1 MRVLETS
8 IYRGPHLYSRRPMV
22 RVQLDLG
29 QLEAW
34 PSHRLPHFTDRLL
47 VALPGLERHGCCF
60 RTPGGFIRRLR
71 EGTWLGHVIEHV
83 ALELQYLAGAQVGRG
98 KTRSVRGHPGVYN
111 ILYAYETEGLGR
123 AAGRVAIETVN
134 SLLPRNL
141 QGMANLNMIAP
152 LLSGGVETPLDLN
165 AAIKVLRATREGE
178 LLGPTTRSLVAEARR
193 RGIPVE
199 RLDAQSLVQL
209 GHGVRRKLLRASVTS
224 QTSQIAVQTAG
235 DKGLTKMVLAA
246 VGVPTPRG
254 AVVRTADQ
262 AVAEAK
268 RLGGL
273 VVVKPLDGNHGRGV
287 STGLGAPEA
296 VRRGFG
302 QAVKHSRRVVVE
314 EQFEG
319 RDYRVLVVGG
329 RVVAVAERVPAQV
342 VGDSVSTIAEL
353 IDRINQDPRRGVGH
367 ERVMTRIVVDDH
379 VREMLNRADLGLDDV
394 PQAGQIFVLRATA
407 NLSTGGTAIDRTD
420 AIHPDNAA
428 IARRAALTVG
438 LDVAGIDFVAP
449 DIACSV
455 RETGGGIVEVNAAPG
470 FRMHL
475 EPSEG
480 QPRDVARA
488 VIAHLFPSGSRSRIP
503 IIAITGTN
511 GKSTVGRMTAR
522 IFRQQGKVVGL
533 TSTSGV
539 FIDDERLVTTDA
551 SGPKSARMVLRDPTV
566 EVAIL
571 ETARG
576 GLLREGLGFDRCDV
590 GVVLN
595 VASDHLGLKGVDT
608 LEDLAAVKSIVTEAV
623 ARRGVSVLNGDDPL
637 TVGMARHAGGRIA
650 YFTLKGG
657 DELSSPMRHHLDEGG
672 LLVAREP
679 STRGGELVIYDIG
692 QRLAVLHAD
701 EIPATLGG
709 LAEFNVANALA
720 AIAVGYAQ
728 GVPLDMIATA
738 LRGFSSSHSENPGR
752 FNVHDD
758 HGFRV
763 IVDYAH
769 NPAAMRAV
777 GDLIERLRPSVGR
790 VIGVVSIPGDR
801 RDADILEMGQIA
813 ADLFDDLIFRER
825 PDGRGRPAGTVVSLL
840 TDGALAAGFPHR
852 NLHRILSET
861 EAIAAALR
869 MAQPND
875 LVLVFPT
882 GVDAAWRQVE
892 AFRPVANGDPP
903 SDWLVDADS
912 RLDWGYGSAQFAMA
926 HLQAGL
932 SPPGFTER
940 AQNGPGEFS

>member
-8 IYRGPHLYSRRPMV
+8 TYRGPHLYSRRPMM

-29 QLEAW
+29 PLEAW
-34 PSHRLPHFTDRLL
+34 PSQRLPGFTDRLL

-60 RTPGGFIRRLR
+60 RSPGGFVRRLR

-83 ALELQYLAGAQVGRG
+83 ALELQRLAGAEVSRG
-98 KTRSVRGHPGVYN
+98 KTRSVKGQPGVYN
-111 ILYAYETEGLGR
+111 ILYVYETEGLGR
-123 AAGRVAIETVN
+123 VAGRVAIETVN

-141 QGMANLNMIAP
+141 QGTANLNMVAAP
-152 LLSGGVETPLDLN
+152 FAGGVEAPFDLN
-165 AAIKVLRATREGE
+165 AAITALRVIRKGE
-178 LLGPTTRSLVAEARR
+178 ILGPTTRSLVAEARR

-209 GHGVRRKLLRASVTS
+209 GLGARRKLLRASITGE
-224 QTSQIAVQTAG
+224 TSQIAVQTAG
-235 DKGLTKMVLAA
+235 DKGLTKAVLSA

-254 AVVRTADQ
+254 AVVRSADQ
-262 AVAEAK
+262 AVAEAA

-287 STGLGAPEA
+287 NIGLRTPEA
-296 VRRGFG
+296 VRWAFE
-302 QAVKHSRRVVVE
+302 QAARHSRRVVVE

-319 RDYRVLVVGG
+319 RDHRILVVGG
-329 RVVAVAERVPAQV
+329 KVVAVAQRVPAQV
-342 VGDSVSTIAEL
+342 IGDGASTVAKL
-353 IDRINQDPRRGVGH
+353 IDRTNQDPRRGVGH
-367 ERVMTRIVVDDH
+367 EQVMTRIVVDDH
-379 VREMLNRADLGLDDV
+379 LREMLSRVDLGLDDI
-394 PQAGQIFVLRATA
+394 PKAGQLVALRATA

-420 AIHPDNAA
+420 VIHPDNAA

-438 LDVAGIDFVAP
+438 LDIAGIDFIAP
-449 DIACSV
+449 DIAQSV

-488 VIAHLFPSGSRSRIP
+488 VLAHLYPPGSRSRIP
-503 IIAITGTN
+503 IVAITGTN
-511 GKSTVGRMTAR
+511 GKSTVGRMAAK
-522 IFRQQGKVVGL
+522 IFREQGKVVGL

-539 FIDDERLVTTDA
+539 YIDDECLLTADA

-566 EVAIL
+566 EVAVL

-595 VASDHLGLKGVDT
+595 VTSDHLGLKGVDT
-608 LEDLAAVKSIVTEAV
+608 LEDLAAVKSIVAEAV
-623 ARRGVSVLNGDDPL
+623 GRRGVSVLNGDDPL
-637 TVGMARHAGGRIA
+637 TLGMARHAGGQIA
-650 YFTLKGG
+650 YFSLKGG
-657 DELSSPMRHHLDEGG
+657 DDLSTEMRRHADEGG
-672 LLVAREP
+672 LLIAREP
-679 STRGGELVIYDIG
+679 SPRGGELVIHHRG
-692 QRLAVLHAD
+692 ERRGVLHTD

-720 AIAVGYAQ
+720 AIAIGYAQ
-728 GVPLDMIATA
+728 GVPVDVIASA
-738 LRGFSSSHSENPGR
+738 LRGFNSSHSDNPGR
-752 FNVHDD
+752 FNVHDG

-769 NPAAMRAV
+769 NAAAMRAV
-777 GDLIERLRPSVGR
+777 GDLIKRLRPSVGR

-801 RDADILEMGQIA
+801 RDADIVEMGEIA

-840 TDGALAAGFPHR
+840 TEGALAAGFPYEH
-852 NLHRILSET
+852 LHRILNES
-861 EAIAAALR
+861 EAIATALR
-869 MAQPND
+869 MARPGD

-892 AFRPVANGDPP
+892 AFRPAANTDRPAEWNFEEFEGAVA
-903 SDWLVDADS
+903 
-912 RLDWGYGSAQFAMA
+912 
-926 HLQAGL
+926 
-932 SPPGFTER
+932 
-940 AQNGPGEFS
+940 

>member
-8 IYRGPHLYSRRPMV
+8 TYRGPHLYSRRPMV

-29 QLEAW
+29 RLEAW
-34 PSHRLPHFTDRLL
+34 PTHRLPEFTDRLL
-47 VALPGLERHGCCF
+47 VALPGLEHHGCCF
-60 RTPGGFIRRLR
+60 RTPGGFVRRLR
-71 EGTWLGHVIEHV
+71 DGTWLGHVIEHV
-83 ALELQYLAGAQVGRG
+83 ALELQCLAGSQVSRG
-98 KTRSVRGHPGVYN
+98 KTRSVKGQPGVYN
-111 ILYAYETEGLGR
+111 ILYVYETEGLAR

-141 QGMANLNMIAP
+141 QGAANLNMVAP
-152 LLSGGVETPLDLN
+152 PLAGGVEAPFNLN
-165 AAIKVLRATREGE
+165 AAIAGLRDIRKGE

-209 GHGVRRKLLRASVTS
+209 GQGARRKLLRASITGE
-224 QTSQIAVQTAG
+224 TSQIAVQTAG
-235 DKGLTKMVLAA
+235 DKGLTKAVLAA

-262 AVAEAK
+262 AVDEAA
-268 RLGGL
+268 RLGGP
-273 VVVKPLDGNHGRGV
+273 VVIKPLDGNHGRGV
-287 STGLGAPEA
+287 NIGLRTPEA
-296 VRRGFG
+296 VRWGFE
-302 QAVKHSRRVVVE
+302 QAAKHSRKVVVE
-314 EQFEG
+314 EQYEG
-319 RDYRVLVVGG
+319 HDHRILVVGG
-329 RVVAVAERVPAQV
+329 KVVAVAQRVPAQV
-342 VGDSVSTIAEL
+342 TGDGVSTVTQL
-353 IDRINQDPRRGVGH
+353 IDQTNEDPRRGLGH
-367 ERVMTRIVVDDH
+367 EQVMTRIVVDDH
-379 VREMLNRADLGLDDV
+379 VREMLKRVDLGLDDI
-394 PQAGQIFVLRATA
+394 PAAGQVVALRATA

-420 AIHPDNAA
+420 VIHPDNAA

-438 LDVAGIDFVAP
+438 LDVAGIDFMAP
-449 DIACSV
+449 DITRSV

-488 VIAHLFPSGSRSRIP
+488 VLAHLYPPGSRSRIP

-511 GKSTVGRMTAR
+511 GKSTVGRMTAK
-522 IFRQQGKVVGL
+522 IFREQGKVVGL

-539 FIDDERLVTTDA
+539 YIDDERLLEADA

-566 EVAIL
+566 EVAVL

-576 GLLREGLGFDRCDV
+576 GMLREGLGFDRCDV

-595 VASDHLGLKGVDT
+595 VTADHLGLKGVDT

-623 ARRGVSVLNGDDPL
+623 GRRGVSVLNGDDPL
-637 TVGMARHAGGRIA
+637 TLGMARHAGGRIA
-650 YFTLKGG
+650 YFTLEGG
-657 DELSSPMRHHLDEGG
+657 ADLSPALRRHAETGG
-672 LLVAREP
+672 LLIAREP
-679 STRGGELVIYDIG
+679 SYRGGELVIHDRG
-692 QRLAVLHAD
+692 QRQVVIHTD

-720 AIAVGYAQ
+720 AIAVGHAQ
-728 GVPLDMIATA
+728 GVPLETIAAA

-752 FNVHDD
+752 FNVHDG

-769 NPAAMRAV
+769 NAAAMRAV
-777 GDLIERLRPSVGR
+777 GDLIQRLRPSVGR

-801 RDADILEMGQIA
+801 RDADIVEMGQIA
-813 ADLFDDLIFRER
+813 AELFDDLIFRER

-840 TDGALAAGFPHR
+840 TDGALAAGFPQAH
-852 NLHRILSET
+852 LHRILSEAD
-861 EAIAAALR
+861 AIAAALR

-882 GVDAAWRQVE
+882 GVDEAWRQVE
-892 AFRPVANGDPP
+892 AFRPAANGDRPT
-903 SDWLVDADS
+903 DW
-912 RLDWGYGSAQFAMA
+912 RLS
-926 HLQAGL
+926 
-932 SPPGFTER
+932 
-940 AQNGPGEFS
+940 EFGGAVA